1 MRLKLF
7 SILMIIA
14 VTASCTGPTPT
25 PTEVTGPTP
34 KPRVAFAPIVAD
46 HYPNIGD
53 ELPAAGGAIDVYFD
67 QAMDQATV
75 EAALIVSPSV
85 AGSVTWLDDATLR
98 FLPTAELERASRY
111 TVTIG
116 AQAKS
121 QVGLEMGTPFSFNA
135 DTVGFLEVTQVLP
148 APDTTEVDVSAAITL
163 LFNRP
168 VVPLGLSGDA
178 ANLPNPVAFDP
189 PLEGKGEWLN
199 TSIYVFRP
207 AKAMSGSTQYTGR
220 VKAGLTDS
228 TGGLLKE
235 DFVWSFATLA
245 PKVTTSE
252 PFLGALDVTLKQPL
266 LITFNQAMDR
276 ASTERAFSLATGDSR
291 ATGSFK
297 WNEASTEMTFT
308 PAPNLKMAATYE
320 AKVSTSAKSADGK
333 TPLSEE
339 YKWTFSTVLAPGIQN
354 VNPANGEAIDVYNG
368 VRIFFN
374 SPMDA
379 ETLDANITILPEA
392 KKVYTYYSDYD
403 KSFFINFALKPST
416 DYTLTLG
423 PDMADP
429 YGNTLGGSPTVINFS
444 TKPYDPLLQFNTRDV
459 IGTYSAYLPTTL
471 YATYRNYYDLNFKL
485 YKMPGDEFAK
495 YADPNNYEYRQAYS
509 PNDTDRLREWSFS
522 VQPFPNENAYI
533 KLGLTEDDSPLAPGL
548 YFIRAPGPQSY
559 NLDHLLV
566 VSKINLTVKTTF
578 DEALVWATDLQTGQP
593 VADLPIQILNAD
605 FGTLAGATSGKT
617 DSDGLFR
624 GSLADY
630 ARGDGGSGGSL
641 ASKTRSPLADGLPNL
656 YETIFVL
663 AGELGQDNF
672 SIATSQWSLGVD
684 PWDFQQ
690 PSEYYPRLGQ
700 IYLYTDRPVYRPGQE
715 VSFKGIIR
723 AENDARFSLP
733 DFGELNAVIIN
744 DQGEEVYKEELSLGE
759 FGTFNGKFT
768 LAEEAGIGFYNIR
781 AFVGKPDAPS
791 GYETNLGFSVA
802 EYRKPEFLVNVTSD
816 ETEVVQG
823 ATIHFNV
830 NSQFFFGGAVSNAE
844 VSWALLS
851 ANSFFQYDGP
861 GYYDFGDFDYTS
873 GEGTPFY
880 GTFGEVIASGT
891 GKTDAQGNLKINV
904 PADIGKKITSQI
916 FTLEATVTDVNN
928 QNVSGRSSVTV
939 HQGDFYL
946 GIGPEEFLGRVG
958 RPSSFNLISL
968 DWNGEP
974 KPAQEVTV
982 TYYEHEWLSVQEQD
996 EFGNNIWTWSA
1007 KDTEV
1012 FSETVTT
1019 DAKGEATSAF
1029 TPETGGTYKAV
1040 ASAKDSG
1047 GREIRSASYIW
1058 VTSEDF
1064 ISWRQENNNRINLV
1078 PDRKAYKVG
1087 EAASILIP
1095 SPFQGETTA
1104 LITVERAGFFK
1115 TEVLKLTTNSTT
1127 YQLPI
1132 TSDYAP
1138 DVFVSV
1144 VIMKGVDDTNPTP
1157 AFRMGLAKLSVSVEQ
1172 QAINVKL
1179 TPDKTKVGPRDTVNY
1194 KVKATDYQGQPV
1206 KAEFSL
1212 GLADLAALSLAA
1224 PNSGPILD
1232 AFYSE
1237 RGLAVRTAVGIA
1249 LSVDQLNVATAAIK
1263 GGGGGGADQFVE
1275 VRGDFRDTAYW
1286 NAAVVTDD
1294 NGEASVAI
1302 TLPDNLT
1309 TWRLDAR
1316 GVSKETLVGQNTVD
1330 IVATKDLLIRPTTP
1344 RFFIVGDKTKLAAV
1358 VNNNTDQD
1366 LEVEVSLSGSGFTL
1380 ADPAKQT
1387 ITVKAGDRG
1396 QVEWTATIAD
1406 VAAADLTFTAI
1417 GGPYS
1422 DASKPPLG
1430 IPPEQRLPVYKYS
1443 APETA
1448 ATAGELTG
1456 QESRTE
1462 LIALPRRFDA
1472 SQGQLAISV
1481 DPSLAAGMTAGLKY
1495 LEHFQYECTEQTI
1508 SRFLPNVLTYR
1519 ALKELGLNDPAL
1531 ESRLKD
1537 LVSFGA
1543 QRLYSQQH
1551 ADGGWGWWKTD
1562 ESNPFITAYVLFGLH
1577 RAQQAGFEVSS
1588 EALNRA
1594 ADFLDTRIKTPK
1606 NVKSTWELNR
1616 QAFMLYALADYGQPD
1631 RSTTVQM
1638 YDERARLDTYGRA
1651 YLAMTLHT
1659 IESSDPRLK
1668 TLLSDI
1674 NNAAILSATGAHWE
1688 ESGRDWWNMNTD
1700 TRSTAIVLSALAQLD
1715 PQNNLN
1721 PNVVRWLMVARRA
1734 NGAWETTQETAWALI
1749 GLTDWMTATGELK
1762 ANYDWAVTLNGA
1774 EVKSG
1779 AADSGNLRDSADL
1792 QVAVADLVKDQA
1804 NQLVFNRGGGDGRMY
1819 YTAHLTVYQAV
1830 PEIKPL
1836 NKGIIVARQ
1845 YFIKSDKC
1853 GGKDQP
1859 DCEPV
1864 ASAKVG
1870 DDIQVKLT
1878 IIAPND
1884 LYYVIVDDP
1893 IPAGTEPVDTS
1904 LLTTSV
1910 VGQAPELNPVDP
1922 LYYGWGWW
1930 WFSDTD
1936 IRDEKVSLS
1945 ATYLPK
1951 GTYEYTYTLHA
1962 SLAGEYN
1969 VIPPTANEFYFPE
1982 VSGRGEGM
1990 LFTVRP

>member
-1 MRLKLF
+1 MRLKIF
-7 SILMIIA
+7 SALMLLA
-14 VTASCTGPTPT
+14 VLASCTGPTAT
-25 PTEVTGPTP
+25 PTEAPAPTP

-53 ELPAAGGAIDVYFD
+53 ELPAEGGAIDVYFD
-67 QAMDQATV
+67 QAMDRTSV
-75 EAALIVSPSV
+75 EAGFAVSPTV
-85 AGSVTWLDDATLR
+85 AGNFTWLDDATLR
-98 FLPTAELERASRY
+98 FIPTTELERASRY
-111 TVTIG
+111 AVTIG

-121 QVGLEMGTPFSFNA
+121 QLGLEMGTPFSFNA

-148 APDTTEVDVSAAITL
+148 APDTGEVAVDAAITL

-178 ANLPNPVAFDP
+178 ANLPNPVMFDP
-189 PLEGKGEWLN
+189 LIEGTGEWLN
-199 TSIYVFRP
+199 TSIYVFHP
-207 AKAMSGSTQYTGR
+207 AKAMSGSTTYTGR

-235 DFVWSFATLA
+235 DFVWSFTTLA
-245 PKVTTSE
+245 PKVSKSD
-252 PFLGALDVTLKQPL
+252 PFLGSLDVTLKQPI
-266 LITFNQAMDR
+266 LITFNQPMDR
-276 ASTERAFSLATGDSR
+276 ASTERAFTLIAGDDR

-297 WNEASTEMTFT
+297 WDDDSTEMTFT
-308 PAPNLKMAATYE
+308 PASNLKMAATYQ

-339 YKWTFSTVLAPGIQN
+339 YTFTFSTVLAPGIQN
-354 VNPANGEAIDVYNG
+354 TNPANGEAIDVYNG
-368 VRIFFN
+368 IRIFFN
-374 SPMDA
+374 SPMDPK
-379 ETLDANITILPEA
+379 TLDANISLLPEA

-423 PDMADP
+423 PEMADP
-429 YGNTLGGSPTVINFS
+429 YGNTIGNSPTVINFK

-459 IGTYSAYLPTTL
+459 IGTYSAYLPTAL

-485 YKMPGDEFAK
+485 YKMPADEFAR
-495 YADPNNYEYRQAYS
+495 YSDPNNYEFRQAYS
-509 PNDTDRLREWSFS
+509 PKDADLLRAWSLN
-522 VQPFPNENAYI
+522 VQPFPNENAYV
-533 KLGLTEDDSPLAPGL
+533 KLGLTEDDSPLVPGL
-548 YFIRAPGPQSY
+548 YFIRAPGPNTFSV
-559 NLDHLLV
+559 DHLLV

-578 DEALVWATDLQTGQP
+578 DEVLVWATDLQTGQP
-593 VADLPIQILNAD
+593 VPDLPIQILNAD
-605 FGTLAGATSGKT
+605 FLSLAGATSGKT

-624 GSLADY
+624 GSLAQY
-630 ARGDGGSGGSL
+630 ARGGSGGGGL
-641 ASKTRSPLADGLPNL
+641 ASKTRYPSGAGLPNL
-656 YETIFVL
+656 YETIFVV
-663 AGELGQDNF
+663 AGELNQDNF

-684 PWDFQQ
+684 PWDFRQ
-690 PSEYYPRLGQ
+690 PSEYYPRIGQ

-715 VSFKGIIR
+715 VSFKGIVR

-733 DFGELNAVIIN
+733 DFGSVRIFITN
-744 DQGEEVYKEELSLGE
+744 DKGEEVYKEELSLGE
-759 FGTFNGKFT
+759 FGTFNAKFK
-768 LAEEAGIGFYNIR
+768 LADEAGTGYYNIR
-781 AFVGKPDAPS
+781 AFVGAPGLPS

-802 EYRKPEFLVNVTSD
+802 EYRKPEFLVNVTS
-816 ETEVVQG
+816 EEAEVVQG

-830 NSQFFFGGAVSNAE
+830 NSQFFFGGPVSNAD
-844 VSWALLS
+844 VNWTLLS
-851 ANSFFQYDGP
+851 ANSFFQYTGP

-880 GTFGEVIASGT
+880 GTFGEVIASGA
-891 GKTDAQGNLKINV
+891 GQTDAQGNLKINV

-916 FTLEATVTDVNN
+916 FTLEATVTDVTN
-928 QNVSGRSSVTV
+928 QPVSGRSSVTV

-946 GIGPEEFLGRVG
+946 GIGPEEFLGQVG
-958 RPSSFNLISL
+958 KPSSFNVISL
-968 DWNGEP
+968 DWGGEP

-982 TYYEHEWLSVQEQD
+982 TYYEHEWFSVQEQD
-996 EFGNNIWTWSA
+996 EFGNNIWTWNA

-1019 DAKGEATSAF
+1019 DSKGAAKSAF
-1029 TPETGGTYKAV
+1029 TPEKGGTYKAV

-1047 GREIRSASYIW
+1047 GRDIRSASYIW
-1058 VTSEDF
+1058 VASGEF
-1064 ISWRQENNNRINLV
+1064 VSWRQENNNRINLV

-1087 EAASILIP
+1087 DTASILIP

-1138 DVFVSV
+1138 DVFISV
-1144 VIMKGVDDTNPTP
+1144 VIIKGVDDTNPTP
-1157 AFRMGLAKLSVSVEQ
+1157 AFRMGLAKLSVSTEQ
-1172 QAINVKL
+1172 QAIKVEL

-1194 KVKATDYQGQPV
+1194 KVKATDYEGQPV
-1206 KAEFSL
+1206 QAEFSL

-1249 LSVDQLNVATAAIK
+1249 LSVDQLNVATAAVK
-1263 GGGGGGADQFVE
+1263 GGGGGAAEQFVE

-1294 NGEASVAI
+1294 KGEASVAI

-1330 IVATKDLLIRPTTP
+1330 IVATKDLLIRPVTP
-1344 RFFIVGDKTKLAAV
+1344 RFFIVGDKAKLSAV
-1358 VNNNTDQD
+1358 VNNNTGQD
-1366 LEVEVSLSGSGFTL
+1366 FEVEVSLSGSGFTL

-1396 QVEWTATIAD
+1396 VVEWTATIAD

-1430 IPPEQRLPVYKYS
+1430 IPPDQRLPVYKYS

-1456 QESRTE
+1456 QETRTE

-1481 DPSLAAGMTAGLKY
+1481 DPSLAAGMTAGLEY

-1519 ALKELGLNDPAL
+1519 ALKELGLSDPAL
-1531 ESRLKD
+1531 ETRLKD

-1562 ESNPFITAYVLFGLH
+1562 ESNPFITAYVLFGLN
-1577 RAQQAGFEVSS
+1577 RAREAGFDVSA

-1594 ADFLDTRIKTPK
+1594 ADYLGTQIDSPKTMK
-1606 NVKSTWELNR
+1606 NTWALNR

-1659 IESSDPRLK
+1659 IDQADPRLK

-1674 NNAAILSATGAHWE
+1674 NNSAILSATGAHWE
-1688 ESGRDWWNMNTD
+1688 EGRRDWWNMNTD
-1700 TRSTAIVLSALAQLD
+1700 TRSTAIVLSALARLD

-1721 PNVVRWLMVARRA
+1721 PNVVRWLMVARKA

-1779 AADSGNLRDSADL
+1779 AANSGNLRDSVDL

-1845 YFIKSDKC
+1845 YVIKSDSC

-1864 ASAKVG
+1864 TSAKVG

-1910 VGQAPELNPVDP
+1910 VGQAPELNLADP

-1930 WFSDTD
+1930 WFSNTD